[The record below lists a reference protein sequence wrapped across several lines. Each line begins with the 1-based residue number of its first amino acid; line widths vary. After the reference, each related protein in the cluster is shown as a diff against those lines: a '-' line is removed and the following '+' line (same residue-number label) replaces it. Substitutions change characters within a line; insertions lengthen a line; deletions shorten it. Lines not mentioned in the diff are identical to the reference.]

1 VSARGAVAGGLAAL
15 RGVEVLDRSLVH
27 AGDLELGAAY
37 DGREPRLVAG
47 AAVGSAALG
56 RFEGEATAHGDSVVL
71 VGSRSEGNLAAL
83 AGALP
88 WLRPRTLGLTTSAGL
103 GDRLGLATPGHIRA
117 LRAVGPGAPA
127 PVLAQQSIRELS
139 RTGREP
145 GEVLADA
152 AWGAFEEGWRDGF
165 GADADHLK
173 TPADID
179 RCLAAGYTFFT
190 FDPGD
195 HVDDRAEAKRPVPA
209 AGAAPRTI
217 ELEDGAL
224 TLTAA
229 DRALAAAK
237 YGRAVEHAA
246 AMYRHLEAA
255 AGERDFE
262 VEVSVDE
269 TATPTTPAQHAWIA
283 LELRRLGVRFVSLA
297 PRFVGRFEKGV
308 DYIGDLEELDAD
320 LAAHAAIARAL
331 GPYKLSLHS
340 GSDKFSAYPAAME
353 RTGGLVHLKTAGTSW
368 LAALRSA
375 AAIDPGLV
383 RRVYAFAR
391 ERFEHDR
398 ASYDLSA
405 RLERAPD
412 PEDVADAD
420 VQALVEQLDARQ
432 MLHVTFG
439 SVLHEPELRA
449 GVLDLLRAHR
459 EAYAS
464 ELEAHFVRHMEPF
477 AQRRAT

>member
-1 VSARGAVAGGLAAL
+1 VSARAAVAGGLAAL
-15 RGVEVLDRSLVH
+15 RGVDVLERSLVR
-27 AGDLELGAAY
+27 AGELELGAAY
-37 DGREPRLVAG
+37 EGDEPRLVAG
-47 AAVGSAALG
+47 ALAGSTALEA
-56 RFEGEATAHGDSVVL
+56 FEGEATAHGDGVVL
-71 VGSRSEGNLAAL
+71 LGPRSERNLAAL
-83 AGALP
+83 AQMLP
-88 WLRPRTLGLTTSAGL
+88 WLRPRTLGLETSAGL

-127 PVLAQQSIRELS
+127 PILAQQSIRELG

-152 AWGAFEEGWRDGF
+152 AWGAFEEGWREGF

-173 TPADID
+173 TTADID

-195 HVDDRAEAKRPVPA
+195 LVTEGSDPLHHRKGSDPLTV
-209 AGAAPRTI
+209 
-217 ELEDGAL
+217 ELEGGAL
-224 TLTAA
+224 TLTAE

-255 AGERDFE
+255 AGDRDFE

-297 PRFVGRFEKGV
+297 PRFVGRFEKGI
-308 DYIGDLEELDAD
+308 DYVGDLEELDAD

-353 RTGGLVHLKTAGTSW
+353 RTRGLVHLKTAGTSW
-368 LAALRSA
+368 LAALRA
-375 AAIDPGLV
+375 GAAIDPALI
-383 RRVYAFAR
+383 RRVYAFSL
-391 ERFEHDR
+391 ERFAEDR

-405 RLERAPD
+405 RPERMPAPD
-412 PEDVADAD
+412 QVADAEM
-420 VQALVEQLDARQ
+420 QALVDQPDARQ
-432 MLHVTFG
+432 ALHVTFG
-439 SVLHEPELRA
+439 SVLREPGLGA
-449 GVLDLLRAHR
+449 GLVDLLRAHR
-459 EAYAS
+459 EAYAR
-464 ELEAHFVRHMEPF
+464 ELEAHFVRHLEPF
-477 AQRRAT
+477 AR